1 MNAKTNGSM
10 TTATGNGL
18 NGHHRKSNGAAHG
31 EGGAR
36 SYTLPLRGALSP
48 AATPDVTTPGSFAN
62 APDLGGAM
70 MFSSPDTPGMPA
82 PSGKTAWD
90 FLPSGWSVVDLGPVG
105 DVSSMRDDPAFV
117 PAPKNPHEQAWT
129 PSFGV
134 GGGTANAPSSFLDP
148 KSFEPF
154 VDGCVSRDWTGQVES
169 KNAHVASHLRV
180 PMSSAKGC
188 ANCLGETMMFVE
200 FNTAPGSTKPAR
212 RLRVIY
218 PKGFVPVTQL
228 EHARLGIITPQ
239 MQRVAQR
246 EPHLTPA
253 MVRDEVAAGRMVIP
267 ANVNHLAHKLD
278 PMCIGRASKTKVNA
292 NMGASPVSSGTHEEV
307 EKLKWAEKW
316 GADTVMDLSTGGD
329 LDATRAAITSNAC
342 VPIGTVPIYSMII
355 GKKIEDLDWAT
366 IEASLHHQA
375 KQGVDYF
382 TIHAGVRKAHLKL
395 VKNRLIGIVSRGG
408 SLLAKWMLVH
418 NQENIMYTRWEEI
431 CDILREYD
439 VTFSIGDGLR
449 PGGLADAT
457 DAAQLA
463 ELETLGELTER
474 AWRRGVQVMIE
485 GPGHVPF
492 DQIEYNA
499 KLQRA
504 LCHGAPFYVLGPL
517 VTDMFPGYDHITSCI
532 GATSIA
538 YHGAAML
545 CYVTPKEHVGLP
557 KKDDVKQGCIAYKI
571 AAHAADVA
579 LGIPGSRTR
588 DDELTKARAALN
600 WEKHFELSFDPDTAR
615 AYHDE
620 DLDVDTDFCAMCGHD
635 WCSVRISKEI
645 QEFASGK
652 AEGFER
658 VGAGGKLGAPVK
670 SAALTPEQ
678 QEILSKRGVLSP
690 DEIHKLASKT
700 KKVLGAEKI
709 GEKASCHS
717 DYVDPET
724 AKRVQSEKL
733 GGGVMVQLDV
743 RPALGIAKEDRVV

>member
-1 MNAKTNGSM
+1 M
-10 TTATGNGL
+10 
-18 NGHHRKSNGAAHG
+18 
-31 EGGAR
+31 
-36 SYTLPLRGALSP
+36 
-48 AATPDVTTPGSFAN
+48 
-62 APDLGGAM
+62 
-70 MFSSPDTPGMPA
+70 
-82 PSGKTAWD
+82 
-90 FLPSGWSVVDLGPVG
+90 
-105 DVSSMRDDPAFV
+105 
-117 PAPKNPHEQAWT
+117 
-129 PSFGV
+129 
-134 GGGTANAPSSFLDP
+134 
-148 KSFEPF
+148 
-154 VDGCVSRDWTGQVES
+154 
-169 KNAHVASHLRV
+169 
-180 PMSSAKGC
+180 
-188 ANCLGETMMFVE
+188 
-200 FNTAPGSTKPAR
+200 
-212 RLRVIY
+212 
-218 PKGFVPVTQL
+218 
-228 EHARLGIITPQ
+228 
-239 MQRVAQR
+239 
-246 EPHLTPA
+246 
-253 MVRDEVAAGRMVIP
+253 
-267 ANVNHLAHKLD
+267 
-278 PMCIGRASKTKVNA
+278 
-292 NMGASPVSSGTHEEV
+292 
-307 EKLKWAEKW
+307 KW

-329 LDATRAAITSNAC
+329 IDACRDAFCRHST

-355 GKKIEDLDWAT
+355 GKKIEDLDWPT

-375 KQGVDYF
+375 RQGVDYF
-382 TIHAGVRKAHLKL
+382 TIHAGVRRAHLKH

-418 NQENIMYTRWEEI
+418 NSENIMYTRWGDI
-431 CDILREYD
+431 CDILRQYD

-474 AWRRGVQVMIE
+474 AWRKGVQVMIE

-499 KLQRA
+499 KVQRT

-532 GATSIA
+532 GATSMA

-545 CYVTPKEHVGLP
+545 CYVTPKEHLGLP

-571 AAHAADVA
+571 AAHAADIA
-579 LGIPGSRTR
+579 LGIPGTRDR

-645 QEFASGK
+645 QEFMSGK

-658 VGAGGKLGAPVK
+658 GKPVK

-678 QEILSKRGVLSP
+678 QEILNKRGVLSP

-700 KKVLGAEKI
+700 KKAVGADA
-709 GEKASCHS
+709 GKASCHS
-717 DYVDPET
+717 DYVDPDT
-724 AKRVQSEKL
+724 AKELVSTK
-733 GGGVMVQLDV
+733 GGVVVQLDV
-743 RPALGIAKEDRVV
+743 RPALGINKQDRVI

>member
-1 MNAKTNGSM
+1 MPHSSNIGS
-10 TTATGNGL
+10 AD
-18 NGHHRKSNGAAHG
+18 S
-31 EGGAR
+31 
-36 SYTLPLRGALSP
+36 SLPLHRLGLPRHGALNP
-48 AATPDVTTPGSFAN
+48 GGTAGVTTPGSFALK
-62 APDLGGAM
+62 ADVGGPL
-70 MFSSPDTPGMPA
+70 MFASPDTPGMPA
-82 PSGKTAWD
+82 PSEKTAWD
-90 FLPSGWSVVDLGPVG
+90 FLPEGWEVEEVEASGEAKACA
-105 DVSSMRDDPAFV
+105 SSPCMAC
-117 PAPKNPHEQAWT
+117 ESYT
-129 PSFGV
+129 
-134 GGGTANAPSSFLDP
+134 
-148 KSFEPF
+148 F
-154 VDGCVSRDWTGQVES
+154 VDCRGVTRKVT
-169 KNAHVASHLRV
+169 
-180 PMSSAKGC
+180 P
-188 ANCLGETMMFVE
+188 
-200 FNTAPGSTKPAR
+200 PA
-212 RLRVIY
+212 
-218 PKGFVPVTQL
+218 GFVPVTQL
-228 EHARLGIITPQ
+228 EHARLGIVTAE
-239 MQRVAQR
+239 MRRVAAR
-246 EPHLTPA
+246 EGHFEVLFPGRGA
-253 MVRDEVAAGRMVIP
+253 EAVRDEVAAGRMVIP
-267 ANVNHLAHKLD
+267 ANVNHLKYKLD
-278 PMCIGRASKTKVNA
+278 PMCIGRASRTKVNA
-292 NMGASPVSSGTHEEV
+292 NMGASPVSSGTEEEV

-329 LDATRAAITSNAC
+329 LDECREAIIREST

-375 KQGVDYF
+375 RQGVDYF
-382 TIHAGVRKAHLKL
+382 TIHAGVRRGHLKY

-418 NQENIMYTRWEEI
+418 GRENIMYERWEDI
-431 CDILREYD
+431 CDILRQYD

-457 DAAQLA
+457 DDAQLA

-492 DQIEYNA
+492 DQIEWNA
-499 KLQRA
+499 KIQRT

-532 GATSIA
+532 GATAMA

-545 CYVTPKEHVGLP
+545 CYVTPKEHLGLP

-579 LGIPGSRTR
+579 LGIPGTRDR

-645 QEFASGK
+645 VEFVSGK
-652 AEGFER
+652 AEGYER

-670 SAALTPEQ
+670 SGALTAEQ
-678 QEILSKRGVLSP
+678 QEILAKRGVLSP
-690 DEIHKLASKT
+690 EEIHRLASKT
-700 KKVLGAEKI
+700 KKAVGAEA
-709 GEKASCHS
+709 GKASCHS
-717 DYVDPET
+717 DYVDPEG
-724 AKRVQSEKL
+724 AKRVQAGL
-733 GGGVMVQLDV
+733 VQVDV
-743 RPALGIAKEDRVV
+743 RPALGISKNHPLV

>member
-1 MNAKTNGSM
+1 M
-10 TTATGNGL
+10 TTASTT
-18 NGHHRKSNGAAHG
+18 NGHADHAPSRFQP
-31 EGGAR
+31 
-36 SYTLPLRGALSP
+36 PLRGARNP
-48 AATPDVTTPGSFAN
+48 GQTAGVTTPGSFAN
-62 APDLGGAM
+62 AHDVGGPL

-90 FLPSGWSVVDLGPVG
+90 FLPEGWRVFTGEG
-105 DVSSMRDDPAFV
+105 
-117 PAPKNPHEQAWT
+117 Q
-129 PSFGV
+129 
-134 GGGTANAPSSFLDP
+134 
-148 KSFEPF
+148 
-154 VDGCVSRDWTGQVES
+154 VDGTSAGQTR
-169 KNAHVASHLRV
+169 RV
-180 PMSSAKGC
+180 F
-188 ANCLGETMMFVE
+188 T
-200 FNTAPGSTKPAR
+200 TARGQKVTVDCPA
-212 RLRVIY
+212 
-218 PKGFVPVTQL
+218 GFTPITQL
-228 EHARLGIITPQ
+228 ESARLGIVTPQ
-239 MQRVAQR
+239 MRRVAER
-246 EPHLTPA
+246 EPHFETLFPGRGA
-253 MVRDEVAAGRMVIP
+253 VAVRDEVAAGRLVIP
-267 ANVNHLAHKLD
+267 ANVNHLKHRLD
-278 PMCIGRASKTKVNA
+278 PMAIGRATRTKVNA
-292 NMGASPVSSGTHEEV
+292 NMGASPISSGTDEEV

-329 LDATRAAITSNAC
+329 LDACRDAIIRNAT

-355 GKKIEDLDWAT
+355 GKRIEDLDWAT

-375 KQGVDYF
+375 RQGVDYF
-382 TIHAGVRKAHLKL
+382 TIHAGVRRAHLKH

-431 CDILREYD
+431 CDILRQYD

-457 DAAQLA
+457 DAAQIA

-492 DQIEYNA
+492 DQIEWNA
-499 KLQRA
+499 KVQRT

-532 GATSIA
+532 GATSMA

-545 CYVTPKEHVGLP
+545 CYVTPKEHLGLP

-571 AAHAADVA
+571 AAHAADIA
-579 LGIPGSRTR
+579 LGIPGTRDR

-658 VGAGGKLGAPVK
+658 LGGRDGTVPGAAKK

-678 QEILSKRGVLSP
+678 QEILAKRGVLSP
-690 DEIHKLASKT
+690 EEIHKLASKT
-700 KKVLGAEKI
+700 KKAVGADA
-709 GEKASCHS
+709 GKASCHS
-717 DYVDPET
+717 DYVDPDA
-724 AKRVQSEKL
+724 AKSLIAEKV
-733 GGGVMVQLDV
+733 GGTGREVMVALDV
-743 RPALGIAKEDRVV
+743 RPALGISKEDRVV